1 MAVHLVL
8 ILVQVLFSSLAITG
22 KFVLG
27 EVPAPALVLAR
38 VIGAALVLT
47 AAHRLTRGTEVR
59 ERGDLLRLLWLG
71 ALGIVAN
78 QTLFL
83 FGLSRTTA
91 INASVLVATT
101 PVFTVLNSI
110 LYREERASAL
120 KVGGVCIAA
129 LGAVWMVG
137 PGRVTLGSSTALGN
151 LMILGGMY
159 AYSHYLVLGKQM
171 VRRYGPVTVTAYVMV
186 FAGLGILPLGVPAAI
201 GMQWHS
207 VHTTTWIWVAY
218 IVVGPTIATYF
229 LNVWALRRAS
239 SNLVAAYIY
248 LQPVLTA
255 VVAPLVLRGEGVTRT
270 TLIGA
275 AGIFGGLALVIA
287 GEALQ
292 RGAVE
297 SLPLSGE

>member
-1 MAVHLVL
+1 MTVHLVL

-38 VIGAALVLT
+38 VLGAAFVLT

-59 ERGDLLRLLWLG
+59 ARGDLLRLLWLG

-83 FGLSRTTA
+83 LGLSRTTA
-91 INASVLVATT
+91 INASVLVATA

-110 LYREERASAL
+110 LFREERASSL
-120 KVGGVCIAA
+120 KIGGVCVAA
-129 LGAVWMVG
+129 LGAIWMVG

-186 FAGLGILPLGVPAAI
+186 FAALGIIPIGVPAAV
-201 GMQWHS
+201 GMDWHR
-207 VHTTTWIWVAY
+207 VHASTWMWVAY
-218 IVVGPTIATYF
+218 IVAGPTIATYF

-255 VVAPLVLRGEGVTRT
+255 VVAPLVLHGEGVTRT

-287 GEALQ
+287 GETLQ
-292 RGAVE
+292 RGAVG

>member
-38 VIGAALVLT
+38 VLGAAVVLT
-47 AAHRLTRGTEVR
+47 VAHRVSGGVTVR
-59 ERGDLLRLLWLG
+59 DRRDLLQLLWLG

-83 FGLSRTTA
+83 LGLSRTTA

-110 LYREERASAL
+110 LFREERASAL
-120 KVGGVCIAA
+120 KIGGVLLAA
-129 LGAVWMVG
+129 LGAVWLIG
-137 PGRVTLGSSTALGN
+137 PGQVTLGSSTALGN

-159 AYSHYLVLGKQM
+159 AYSHYLVLGKRM
-171 VRRYGPVTVTAYVMV
+171 VRRYGPVTVTAYVMA
-186 FAGLGILPLGVPAAI
+186 FAALGILPIGIPAASRLTW
-201 GMQWHS
+201 GA
-207 VHTTTWIWVAY
+207 VHPSTWLWVGY
-218 IVVGPTIATYF
+218 IVAGPTIATYF

-255 VVAPLVLRGEGVTRT
+255 VVAPLVLQGEGITRT
-270 TLIGA
+270 TLVGA
-275 AGIFGGLALVIA
+275 AGIFAGLALVIA
-287 GEALQ
+287 GEAGQ
-292 RGAVE
+292 RGVDP
-297 SLPLSGE
+297 SLPLGGE